1 MRTRVETARFIL
13 AEAEALGIRVGTNGT
28 DDLVMLAPLRIPRAS
43 RRTFEIALEEYR
55 AEIIEIVWREG
66 SP

>member
-1 MRTRVETARFIL
+1 MTARAEAARFIL
-13 AEAEALGIRVGTNGT
+13 AEAEALGIRIGTNGT

-43 RRTFEIALEEYR
+43 RRTFEAALEEYR

-66 SP
+66 TP

>member
-1 MRTRVETARFIL
+1 MVS
-13 AEAEALGIRVGTNGT
+13 
-28 DDLVMLAPLRIPRAS
+28 PLRIPTAS
-43 RRTFEIALEEYR
+43 RRTFEEAMNEYR